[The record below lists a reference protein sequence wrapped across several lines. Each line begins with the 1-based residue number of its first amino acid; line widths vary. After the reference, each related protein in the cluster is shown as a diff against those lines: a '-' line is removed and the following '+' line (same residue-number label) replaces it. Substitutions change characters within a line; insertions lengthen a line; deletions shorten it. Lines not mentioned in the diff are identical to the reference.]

1 MKDNAVSPAVGTIL
15 LVAMTVVFVAVV
27 AVVATGL
34 TGGLFDSKDV
44 GLILDTYSTGGSTPE
59 HGVTVTVMGGKDAGD
74 ITELRV
80 TIDGPDLYYQTRGNS
95 YVPNPV
101 TGAGYR
107 YFADTG
113 TYMKLYD
120 TTWVM
125 TNELNNTGVLE
136 NRLATVTG
144 KFRDGTEQVLLMKR
158 VTIPAMTGVAQQFNY
173 TYVRVLSF
181 TNTTGV
187 PGHGLLV
194 TPINNSVIKV
204 NSVTLLSLKDSKGND
219 VSMSALTSPHQYGDE
234 YFFYLATGSDV
245 LDSPYP
251 TSSNADRLTGMA
263 SVSVCL
269 SDGSTKTDTIPVDIP
284 ARVNFFEDSSIVSGT
299 FGSVTSTGTGYV
311 VPLTINKG
319 SIQNV
324 NRMYY
329 CITSG
334 NAHDEPHSWNISD
347 LYSEYSIGGESG
359 INLTAHSNGTLEVF
373 VRSKLG
379 NTEVWY
385 RVASA
390 SVSSLLS
397 QQSP

>member
-15 LVAMTVVFVAVV
+15 LVAMTVVFVAIVAIV
-27 AVVATGL
+27 AVGL
-34 TGGLFDSKDV
+34 SGGLFDSKDV
-44 GLILDTYSTGGSTPE
+44 GLILDTYSMGGSTPE

-95 YVPNPV
+95 YVPSPV

-194 TPINNSVIKV
+194 TPINDSVTKV
-204 NSVTLLSLKDSKGND
+204 DSVTLSKLKDSTGKD
-219 VSMSALTSPHQYGDE
+219 VPMGPLTSPHQYDNE
-234 YFFYLATGSDV
+234 YFFYLETGMDV

-263 SVSVCL
+263 SVSVSL

-284 ARVNFFEDSSIVSGT
+284 ARVNFFENSSIVSGT
-299 FGSVTSTGTGYV
+299 FDSAISKGTGYV

-319 SIQNV
+319 SIRNV
-324 NRMYY
+324 NQMYY

-334 NAHDEPHSWNISD
+334 NDHYKPHSWDIST
-347 LYSEYSIGGESG
+347 LENGYSLGSSEPNG
-359 INLTAHSNGTLEVF
+359 INLTAYSNGTLEVF

-379 NTEVWY
+379 NTAVWY

-390 SVSSLLS
+390 SVSSLL
-397 QQSP
+397 P